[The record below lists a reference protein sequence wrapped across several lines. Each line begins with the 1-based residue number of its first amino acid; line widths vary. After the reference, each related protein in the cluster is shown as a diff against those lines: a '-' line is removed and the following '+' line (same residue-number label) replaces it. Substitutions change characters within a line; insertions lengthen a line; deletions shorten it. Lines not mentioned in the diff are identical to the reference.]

1 MAGNQVINCAGCGR
15 VNRLPR
21 TACMWCGDPLP
32 QSEADLEAEGAAEM
46 PPVVDEFDGAFS
58 SPRAPHAA
66 LEKIDVGP
74 FTMLRCPE
82 TKGLFMSE
90 HVLNILVERQ
100 AEKVLE
106 AEKLTT
112 GQLRQQVQRFAPEQ
126 RIEYIACPI
135 CGQQMQ
141 RKNYLKSSGVI
152 IDQCL
157 AHGVWLDEE
166 ELQQILQFIASGG
179 QALAK
184 ALAAEA
190 AEQMRLSPYR
200 SRHHGV
206 SNLVYMRATRH
217 FGWRFF

>member
-1 MAGNQVINCAGCGR
+1 VVNCTGCGR

-21 TACMWCGDPLP
+21 TACIWCGDPLP
-32 QSEADLEAEGAAEM
+32 QPDATPGAEAEAEEM
-46 PPVVDEFDGAFS
+46 PPVIDEFDGTFS
-58 SPRAPHAA
+58 SPRAAHVT

-100 AEKVLE
+100 ADKVLE
-106 AEKLTT
+106 AEKMTT

-141 RKNYLKSSGVI
+141 RKNYLKSSGII
-152 IDQCL
+152 IDQCM
-157 AHGVWLDEE
+157 AHGIWLDEV

-190 AEQMRLSPYR
+190 EERMSRSVYR
-200 SRHHGV
+200 SQHHGV
-206 SNLVYMRATRH
+206 RNMVYLSAGRR
-217 FGWRFF
+217 FGWGLF